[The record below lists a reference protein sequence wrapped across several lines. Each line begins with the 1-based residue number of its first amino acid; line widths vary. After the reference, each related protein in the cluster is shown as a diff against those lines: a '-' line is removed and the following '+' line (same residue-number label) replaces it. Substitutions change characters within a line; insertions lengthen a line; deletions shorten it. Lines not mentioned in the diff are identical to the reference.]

1 MTIYY
6 IIAAFCVLGMS
17 IGQILFKYSA
27 NSFAS
32 NGINIHGSVYLLIA
46 LTIYMVQTFAWVWTL
61 KHISLA
67 KIYPIMAF
75 AFILVPLGSIL
86 IFKESYSL
94 SYWIGAFFIV
104 AGIIITTNSI
114 AS

>member
-1 MTIYY
+1 MVIYY

-17 IGQILFKYSA
+17 IGQILFKHCA
-27 NSFAS
+27 NSFVN
-32 NGINIHGSVYLLIA
+32 NGINTQGSIYLSIA
-46 LTIYMVQTFAWVWTL
+46 LTIYMIQTFAWIWTL
-61 KHISLA
+61 KHVSLA

-94 SYWIGAFFIV
+94 SYWIGASLIV